1 MIILA
6 IIIVVFALASLVIAI
21 VGGISKASD
30 LTYYLCRPFIFF
42 SLSMKWGFLGWL
54 ILFAGAG
61 WAINY
66 IISHCMS

>member
-42 SLSMKWGFLGWL
+42 SLSMPWGFLGWL

-61 WAINY
+61 WASNY

>member
-6 IIIVVFALASLVIAI
+6 IIIVLFALGSLGNAI

>member
-6 IIIVVFALASLVIAI
+6 IIIVVFALVSLVITI
-21 VGGISKASD
+21 VGGISKSSD